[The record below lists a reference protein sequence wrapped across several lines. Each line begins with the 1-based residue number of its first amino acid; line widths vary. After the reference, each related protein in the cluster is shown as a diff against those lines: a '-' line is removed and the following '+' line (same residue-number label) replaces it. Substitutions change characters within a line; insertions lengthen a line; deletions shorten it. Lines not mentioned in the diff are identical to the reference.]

1 MSTEY
6 DLILSSIVNEFIS
19 KESLGM
25 LLLASSILFY
35 NMAKERDEKIP
46 VPYALAIAVIL
57 ILYSVV
63 IGIHSGMEFSYSINN
78 IIQKCKYEKCNINI
92 KHYEKVRNFYVI
104 MAVVYAF
111 ILIFITYVLIKYD

>member
-6 DLILSSIVNEFIS
+6 QLILSSIVNEFIA
-19 KESLGM
+19 KESLCM

-46 VPYALAIAVIL
+46 VPYALSIAVLL

-63 IGIHSGMEFSYSINN
+63 IGIHSGIEFSFSIND

-92 KHYEKVRNFYVI
+92 NHFEKIRKFYVY
-104 MAVVYAF
+104 MAFVYAF
-111 ILIFITYVLIKYD
+111 ILVFITYVLIKYD

>member
-19 KESLGM
+19 KESLCM

-35 NMAKERDEKIP
+35 NMAEQRDKKIP
-46 VPYALAIAVIL
+46 VPYALSISVLL

-63 IGIHSGMEFSYSINN
+63 IGIHSGREFSYSINN
-78 IIQKCKYEKCNINI
+78 IIQKCKHEKCNINI
-92 KHYEKVRNFYVI
+92 KHFEKVRNFYVN
-104 MAVVYAF
+104 MAIVYAF
-111 ILIFITYVLIKYD
+111 ILIFITYVLIRFD